1 MINKISSCIK
11 DPHRIFGAL
20 ARRGFFNWMG
30 DEQYLRWMYRSVFGK
45 EPDLENPRTFNEKIQ
60 WLKLHDRRPEYTAMV
75 DKYEVKKYV
84 ADKIGEQYII
94 PTYGVWDHFDEIDF
108 DTLPDQFVLKCTH
121 DSGGV
126 VICRD
131 KAAFDQKAA
140 RRKISKSLKKNYY
153 YWGREWPYKNVKP
166 RIIAEQYMESGDKA
180 VPEDYKVYCFHGKPK
195 YIVVF
200 HNRFDSSKELSE
212 TVYDTDWIPQGI
224 SLDDHFKVSNDIE
237 PKPACLPVM
246 LAFAERLSEGMAQS
260 RIDFYIVD
268 DLLKFGEITLYTASG
283 MQPMIPETLDEV
295 LGREIRIDAGGGY
308 KLSGGKFL
316 VWSVCNDYEGI
327 EDYKIFNCH
336 GKPKLIDVHY
346 DRAVAHKRN
355 LYTVDWKYI
364 DAEIGYPASREH
376 CFKKPQVL
384 DEMLY
389 LAEELSRG
397 IPYVRTDFYIWEGR
411 VYFGELTFYSDSG
424 LARIEPE
431 EFAIEMGNW
440 IELPLPWKQK

>member
-140 RRKISKSLKKNYY
+140 RRKISKSLKKLLLL
-153 YWGREWPYKNVKP
+153 
-166 RIIAEQYMESGDKA
+166 
-180 VPEDYKVYCFHGKPK
+180 GK
-195 YIVVF
+195 
-200 HNRFDSSKELSE
+200 R
-212 TVYDTDWIPQGI
+212 
-224 SLDDHFKVSNDIE
+224 
-237 PKPACLPVM
+237 
-246 LAFAERLSEGMAQS
+246 
-260 RIDFYIVD
+260 
-268 DLLKFGEITLYTASG
+268 
-283 MQPMIPETLDEV
+283 
-295 LGREIRIDAGGGY
+295 
-308 KLSGGKFL
+308 
-316 VWSVCNDYEGI
+316 
-327 EDYKIFNCH
+327 
-336 GKPKLIDVHY
+336 
-346 DRAVAHKRN
+346 VA
-355 LYTVDWKYI
+355 L
-364 DAEIGYPASREH
+364 
-376 CFKKPQVL
+376 
-384 DEMLY
+384 
-389 LAEELSRG
+389 
-397 IPYVRTDFYIWEGR
+397 
-411 VYFGELTFYSDSG
+411 
-424 LARIEPE
+424 
-431 EFAIEMGNW
+431 
-440 IELPLPWKQK
+440 